1 MISPS
6 KTKIS
11 KIRVIV
17 RKRPANHRE
26 SAQNDIDIITTEG
39 KNTIVVKE
47 LKNKVDLTKY
57 IEEHRF
63 TFDRAYG
70 DNSTNQMIY
79 TEMLK
84 PMVEAAFHKTKITC
98 FAYGQTGSG
107 KTYTMLGNN
116 HLKSRNGQEIPGLYL
131 LSCIDMFEYLKKKRI
146 FKFGIMGFIL

>member
-1 MISPS
+1 MIANGNN
-6 KTKIS
+6 KIKLS
-11 KIRVIV
+11 KIRVAV

-26 SAQNDIDIITTEG
+26 FTQNDIDIIKTEG
-39 KNTIVVKE
+39 INTIIVKE

-70 DNSTNQMIY
+70 DSSSNQIIY
-79 TEMLK
+79 NEMLK
-84 PMVEAAFHKTKITC
+84 PMIEAAFNKTKITC

-116 HLKSRNGQEIPGLYL
+116 HIKNDNGPKVPGLYL
-131 LSCIDMFEYLKKKRI
+131 LSCIDLFNFLKRKEYSNLE
-146 FKFGIMGFIL
+146 